1 MRQNASARYAKPLSV
16 PLLALVL
23 MIGACSTSTK
33 QSVAYQPPAPPAD
46 LAAPC
51 ADLPLISDGQA
62 QTVALWIVDTV
73 ESYKDCQAKQA
84 GLVRAWPGQSFG
96 ASVKAD

>member
-1 MRQNASARYAKPLSV
+1 MGCA
-16 PLLALVL
+16 
-23 MIGACSTSTK
+23 TSTRP
-33 QSVAYQPPAPPAD
+33 SVVYQPPPPPAD

-51 ADLPLISDGQA
+51 ADLPLIADGQA

-84 GLVRAWPGQSFG
+84 GLVRAWPGVSFG
-96 ASVKAD
+96 GAVKAE